1 MDRKFYTSKFGA
13 KFRLQT
19 GIGQLMEDLG
29 NPGPGV
35 SMLGGGSP
43 ALIPEVEEAWKEI
56 LSKLTSSGS
65 WESILGK
72 YESPSGKEETLEA
85 FAELLQK
92 ESGMKIS
99 KEEIAITNGSQN
111 AFYLLL
117 NFFSGTFPD
126 GSKRKALFPT
136 VPEYI
141 GYIDQPI
148 EENSIHSLP
157 AIYRETGIDSF
168 RYELDEESLSK
179 LQESND
185 PLGCTVLSRP
195 TNPTGRV
202 ATEEEVEKLLSFSR
216 KKNIPLLLDNAYGF
230 PFPGIIYGPGKWF
243 HGEGLIQGFSLSKI
257 GLPGVRT
264 GFVLADREIIASLNK
279 ANAVLNLTSGSL
291 GQYVG
296 LEFLKSGVWHSLSKN
311 VVLPYYAKKRS
322 LALTTIRQE
331 WAGKFDYRI
340 HESEGAFFLWV
351 RVKGLAKSLTE
362 LYPILKQE
370 GVIIVPG
377 RYFFPVGGP
386 VDSSSEECA
395 RISFARDDGE
405 LQEGLRKISNVFQKF
420 TK

>member
-1 MDRKFYTSKFGA
+1 MNRKFYTSKFGT
-13 KFRLQT
+13 KFRRQT

-29 NPGPGV
+29 NPGQGV

-56 LSKLTSSGS
+56 LSKLTATGS

-92 ESGMKIS
+92 ESGMTIS
-99 KEEIAITNGSQN
+99 KDQIAITNGSQN

-117 NFFSGTFPD
+117 NFFSGAFPD

-148 EENSIHSLP
+148 EEDSIYSLP
-157 AIYRETGIDSF
+157 AIYKETGIDTF

-185 PLGCTVLSRP
+185 SLGCTVLSRP

-202 ATEEEVEKLLSFSR
+202 ASEEEIGKLLTFSG
-216 KKNIPLLLDNAYGF
+216 KKNIPLLVDNAYGF
-230 PFPGIIYGPGKWF
+230 PFPGIVYGTGKWF
-243 HGEGLIQGFSLSKI
+243 HREGMIQGFSLSKI

-264 GFVLADREIIASLNK
+264 GFVLADPEIIASLNK

-311 VVLPYYAKKRS
+311 VVLPYYTRKRS
-322 LALTTIRQE
+322 LALATIRRE
-331 WAGKFDYRI
+331 WAGKFDYKI

-370 GVIIVPG
+370 GVVIIPG
-377 RYFFPVGGP
+377 RYFFPLGGP
-386 VDSSSEECA
+386 VDPTSEECA
-395 RISFARDDGE
+395 RISFAREDME
-405 LQEGLRKISNVFQKF
+405 LQDGLRKIGEVFRKF
-420 TK
+420 TQ